1 MPAPAEGRIDKIY
14 QPERDEI
21 VLSIRLMRGSVKL
34 LLSAGAGSPRMHF
47 IEKGRENPSAPPMF
61 CMLLRKHL
69 QGAKIVSVVSPDME
83 RMAIITCDTVDEMGV
98 PSKKYLAVELM
109 GKYSNVILYD
119 ADGAFSMHSNVSTVI
134 PPASGRFS
142 RGCFTACRHRRTS

>member
-1 MPAPAEGRIDKIY
+1 
-14 QPERDEI
+14 
-21 VLSIRLMRGSVKL
+21 
-34 LLSAGAGSPRMHF
+34 MHF

-119 ADGAFSMHSNVSTVI
+119 ADGRILDALKRVDGDTSRQAAGSPGAVLPHAATAGQAEFAGNFTGRCRGSQFE
-134 PPASGRFS
+134 PQRKKPAWIA
-142 RGCFTACRHRRTS
+142 GC

>member
-1 MPAPAEGRIDKIY
+1 MPLDAVCLLATVREINARTAEGRIDKIY

-61 CMLLRKHL
+61 C
-69 QGAKIVSVVSPDME
+69 KIG
-83 RMAIITCDTVDEMGV
+83 R
-98 PSKKYLAVELM
+98 
-109 GKYSNVILYD
+109 
-119 ADGAFSMHSNVSTVI
+119 
-134 PPASGRFS
+134 AS
-142 RGCFTACRHRRTS
+142 CRA

>member
-1 MPAPAEGRIDKIY
+1 MPLDAVCLLATVREINARTAEGRIDKIY

-69 QGAKIVSVVSPDME
+69 SGGRILSVRQEPLERVVTLDIEAVS
-83 RMAIITCDTVDEMGV
+83 
-98 PSKKYLAVELM
+98 EL
-109 GKYSNVILYD
+109 GE
-119 ADGAFSMHSNVSTVI
+119 
-134 PPASGRFS
+134 PGRFS
-142 RGCFTACRHRRTS
+142 LILEAMNRHSNLILCDG